1 MANLGTPLRIGRGNG
16 NVGWMTAQQIYHFST
31 TSGMAYVHFKTNVS
45 VATEKIFMIEAEG
58 YAYGGGAPILCAWG
72 LYTTGAT
79 PISMGSVVAKGLE
92 SKSGLT
98 AHGVY
103 ASSDGYACIRSY
115 GNMYYTGFVL
125 HAYSHYY
132 FTPSSIAITA
142 VNQNENSGNY
152 Y

>member
-1 MANLGTPLRIGRGNG
+1 MANIAAPLR
-16 NVGWMTAQQIYHFST
+16 VGAAGSGWIMAQQIYHFST
-31 TSGMAYVHFKTNVS
+31 TDGSLSYVHFKTNVS
-45 VATEKIFMIEAEG
+45 TSTEKIFMIEAEG

-72 LYTTGAT
+72 LYTTGGGA
-79 PISMGSVVAKGLE
+79 VVSKGLE

-125 HAYSHYY
+125 HAYSSYY
-132 FTPSSIAITA
+132 YTPGPISISA
-142 VNQNENSGNY
+142 VNQNNNTGNY